1 MIARSSV
8 EYQVLVTAAVF
19 LGLFFVE
26 YPPLFLLGYWTWGA
40 FVHKTLS
47 GVFLILN
54 LVVGLQVWK
63 RLGSGRADG
72 KS

>member
-40 FVHKTLS
+40 LVHKTLS
-47 GVFLILN
+47 GAFLILN

-63 RLGSGRADG
+63 RLGSGRAGG

>member
-54 LVVGLQVWK
+54 LVAGLQVWR
-63 RLGSGRADG
+63 RLGSKPDG